1 MNKHRVWS
9 FGKAV
14 NPVVVEMRLLER
26 YSLCRFGQARS
37 CSEVRALKFKL
48 SSTRLTRCSNPS
60 RSRRELLERDNTCAR
75 VWVGVSPLR

>member
-9 FGKAV
+9 FGNAV
-14 NPVVVEMRLLER
+14 NPVVEAMRLFER
-26 YSLCRFGQARS
+26 YNLCRFGQARP

-60 RSRRELLERDNTCAR
+60 RSRRELLERDKTCAG
-75 VWVGVSPLR
+75 VWVGVGQLR